1 MSDIKFGSF
10 YCYPTMDVTLWPA
23 DGKPTLLPTI
33 PKATPFVVLELTTPI
48 WSSIKCLKVLTAKGE
63 IGHVSHA
70 PSLLK
75 KVTEYGS

>member
-23 DGKPTLLPTI
+23 DRKPTLLPTI

-48 WSSIKCLKVLTAKGE
+48 WSSIKYLKVLTAKGE

-70 PSLLK
+70 PSFLK

>member
-1 MSDIKFGSF
+1 MNNIKFGSL
-10 YCYPTMDVTLWPA
+10 YCYPTMDASLWPD

-63 IGHVSHA
+63 IGYVGHV
-70 PSLLK
+70 PKLLQ
-75 KVTEYGS
+75 KVI